1 MLGAFALSSGITMR
15 TIIKPC
21 ASRRSSSAVYLG
33 DIYTVSVNMAGS
45 AGHGLVP
52 CGFDGAG
59 LPVGAQMIA
68 PAFGEQRL
76 FDAACAYQARTAFHR
91 ARPKED

>member
-1 MLGAFALSSGITMR
+1 M
-15 TIIKPC
+15 
-21 ASRRSSSAVYLG
+21 
-33 DIYTVSVNMAGS
+33 
-45 AGHGLVP
+45 P

>member
-1 MLGAFALSSGITMR
+1 MKSPTELAAAPIAGAHADDPIQM
-15 TIIKPC
+15 
-21 ASRRSSSAVYLG
+21 YLG
-33 DIYTVSVNMAGS
+33 DIYTVSVNMAGLP
-45 AGHGLVP
+45 GMVVP

>member
-1 MLGAFALSSGITMR
+1 MSDATTAPI
-15 TIIKPC
+15 
-21 ASRRSSSAVYLG
+21 AVPVLFVTEPIVLPG
-33 DIYTVSVNMAGS
+33 MV
-45 AGHGLVP
+45 VP

>member
-1 MLGAFALSSGITMR
+1 M
-15 TIIKPC
+15 
-21 ASRRSSSAVYLG
+21 YLG
-33 DIYTVSVNMAGS
+33 DIYTVSVNMAGLP
-45 AGHGLVP
+45 GMVVP
-52 CGFDGAG
+52 CGFGGAG